1 MKLYYMPSACSQAS
15 NIALREAGLAFELV
29 KVDRHTKKAAD
40 GLDYNTVNP
49 KGYVP
54 ALTLDNGETLT
65 ENVTVLQY
73 IADQS
78 PAAKL
83 APPAGTMERYRL
95 MEWLSFINSE
105 IHKSFG
111 PLFRK
116 DAPDDTKNYARQ
128 NITTRAA
135 WSNVQRALGSKTFL
149 MGEQFTVADAYLFVV
164 LSWGARAGIDLA
176 QWPQLQGLVAR
187 VGARPNVIEA
197 LKSEGLKG
205 RLTLVKFTVTI
216 GAVRFGT

>member
-1 MKLYYMPSACSQAS
+1 MKLYYLPAACSQAA
-15 NIALREAGLAFELV
+15 NIALREASLKFELV
-29 KVDRHTKKAAD
+29 KVDRQTKRAAD
-40 GLDYNTVNP
+40 GLDFKEVNP

-54 ALTLDNGETLT
+54 ALTLDSGETLT
-65 ENVTVLQY
+65 ENVAVLQY
-73 IADQS
+73 IADRN

-95 MEWLSFINSE
+95 VEWLAFINSE

-128 NITTRAA
+128 NITTRAG
-135 WSNVQRALGSKTFL
+135 WLNSNLGARSFL

-197 LKSEGLKG
+197 LKSEGLAK
-205 RLTLVKFTVTI
+205 
-216 GAVRFGT
+216 

>member
-105 IHKSFG
+105 IHKSFT
-111 PLFRK
+111 PMFHK
-116 DAPDDTKNYARQ
+116 DSPEASREFAMAHL
-128 NITTRAA
+128 TRRLEY
-135 WSNVQRALGSKTFL
+135 VQRALGSKTFL
-149 MGEQFTVADAYLFVV
+149 MGEQFTVADCYLYTV
-164 LSWGARAGIDLA
+164 LSWAPFVKLDLGK
-176 QWPQLQGLVAR
+176 WPELKRYVDR
-187 VGARPNVIEA
+187 IHARPHVQEA
-197 LKSEGLKG
+197 LRAEGLK
-205 RLTLVKFTVTI
+205 
-216 GAVRFGT
+216 AA